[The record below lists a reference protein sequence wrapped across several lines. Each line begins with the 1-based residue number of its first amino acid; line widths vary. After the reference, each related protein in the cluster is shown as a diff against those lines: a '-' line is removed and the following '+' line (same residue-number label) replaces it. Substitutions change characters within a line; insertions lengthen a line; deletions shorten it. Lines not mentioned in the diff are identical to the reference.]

1 MRKKIV
7 AIEEPALTLHLEY
20 DHITLGELGNIL
32 IRLQAALRSIAGLS
46 PGEYNGRYSHVQPH
60 FITSYVTSK
69 NSIDVTLL
77 LAVLAIALQA
87 PGSINEWSNFA
98 TETFRR
104 FKMAV
109 IAMVRGEI
117 EVPHVQDKQE
127 EMEFGQIESTAKD
140 EGLFKV
146 EITRGKIEMSRPF
159 LDELTP
165 TQLRKLFNFLWS
177 ITGPTNR
184 VDIGNEESQLS
195 LEWSEGEDVKR
206 LE

>member
-7 AIEEPALTLHLEY
+7 AIEEPSLTLHLEY

-32 IRLQAALRSIAGLS
+32 IRLQAALRGIAGLS
-46 PGEYNGRYSHVQPH
+46 PGEYDGRFSDVQPH
-60 FITSYVTSK
+60 FITSSVSSK
-69 NSIDVTLL
+69 HCIDISLL

-98 TETFRR
+98 AEVFRR
-104 FKMAV
+104 FKIAV

-117 EVPHVQDKQE
+117 QVPEAQDKKE
-127 EMEFGQIESTAKD
+127 RMEFEKVEEESA
-140 EGLFKV
+140 GAFKV
-146 EITRGKIEMSRPF
+146 EVTKGKIEMSRSF

-165 TQLRKLFNFLWS
+165 MQRRKLFNFLWS
-177 ITGPTNR
+177 ISGPTSR

-195 LEWSEGEDVKR
+195 LEWDEGEDAKK